1 MIEALGTIMQS
12 GNITRVAKAKYEQS
26 RETRVA
32 SNKLKAA
39 QGTLADWSRSLGNRR
54 RMQAAEA
61 NYNRGMESLVH
72 ELGQGTKAIANVGL
86 QRAAEV
92 GALNAQA
99 AFTGVGGTSVELM
112 ETLVNL
118 QMATSESEQMKSLEN
133 MKFYG
138 KYDAASVI
146 RDAALGFD
154 MNRTVQGFDY
164 GWESEPKDISKKWL
178 KVAGVAAATIFGGP
192 MAGQAAAETV
202 VAEWQYQNGDIQG
215 GNRSAGNAAAAGMQA
230 IQDWNERRQATNREK
245 DQFVS
250 WRASGA
256 GSGSYTDLAIG
267 TSAKK
272 TKTQNSSSWGGW
284 FN

>member
-32 SNKLKAA
+32 SNKLKAS

-54 RMQAAEA
+54 KMQAAEA

-72 ELGQGTKAIANVGL
+72 EIGQGTKAIANVGL

-99 AFTGVGGTSVELM
+99 AFSGVGGSSVELM
-112 ETLVNL
+112 ETLTSL
-118 QMATSESEQMKSLEN
+118 QMATTESEQQKSLEN
-133 MKFYG
+133 MAFYG

-146 RDAALGFD
+146 RDAAMSYD
-154 MNRTVQGFDY
+154 MGRTIQGFDY

-178 KVAGVAAATIFGGP
+178 KVVGVAAATIFGGP

-215 GNRSAGNAAAAGMQA
+215 GNKSMGNAAASAMEA
-230 IQDWNERRQATNREK
+230 YQDWSQKRATAAEK
-245 DQFVS
+245 DSFQS

-256 GSGSYTDLAIG
+256 GSGSYTDVAIG

-272 TKTQNSSSWGGW
+272 AKTQSGSSWGGW